1 MPMAVL
7 RTARKADISLVLGS
21 GQIMCSLHGR
31 QRLLDRS
38 HFLHYAGPGMASGI
52 KICSLLPSATEIV
65 FALGRCDNL
74 VAVTHECDFPP
85 EAARLPVI
93 TKSTL
98 DHRTHGSREIHN
110 HISSAVHAGSS
121 IYALDQDLL
130 DRLSPD
136 LILTQELCDVC
147 AVSYD
152 VVETA
157 VHRLEGHR
165 LILSL
170 GPTSLGGILETIEQ
184 IGEATGAQE
193 RAAAVVRELQKQ
205 IDGVAARAQIASG
218 RPRVYA
224 MEWLDPPFTAGHW
237 VPEMIRLAGGREELA
252 REGWPSSEIAWSG
265 IAAYDPEIIVL
276 MPCGFTLERTVE
288 EFARV
293 ALPNEWLGLSAAR
306 SGQVYAVNGSAYFN
320 RPGPRIVE
328 GLEILAEI
336 MHPELFAR
344 TMPREAWQRLELDP
358 IRR

>member
-1 MPMAVL
+1 M
-7 RTARKADISLVLGS
+7 TS
-21 GQIMCSLHGR
+21 GL
-31 QRLLDRS
+31 
-38 HFLHYAGPGMASGI
+38 

-65 FALGRCDNL
+65 FALGRGDNL

-85 EAARLPVI
+85 EAARLPII

-98 DHRTHGSREIHN
+98 DHRTQGSREIHN

-152 VVETA
+152 VVEKA

-170 GPTSLGGILETIEQ
+170 EPTSLGGILETVEQ
-184 IGEATGAQE
+184 VGEATGAQE

-205 IDGVAARAQIASG
+205 IDGIAARAQIASR

-252 REGWPSSEIAWSG
+252 REGWPSSQIAWSR

-276 MPCGFTLERTVE
+276 MPCGFTLERTSD

-293 ALPNEWLGLSAAR
+293 TLPDEWVGLSAVR
-306 SGQVYAVNGSAYFN
+306 SGHVYAVNGSAYFN

-336 MHPELFAR
+336 MHPELFPR
-344 TMPREAWQRLELDP
+344 TMPREAWQRLEVNSV
-358 IRR
+358 RR